1 MDGQNYSD
9 SEQNKPNTP
18 KTKAIPEEKEKPP
31 MFVGYDLFEDENYL
45 NANELQM
52 LEWDPCKMEIICPDP
67 FWKA

>member
-1 MDGQNYSD
+1 
-9 SEQNKPNTP
+9 
-18 KTKAIPEEKEKPP
+18 